1 MILVL
6 LVVGAGSW
14 YGVTKAF
21 DRSESSI
28 SEETIS
34 KMIQQKY
41 DGTIEAIEMI
51 QANKRQDYKL
61 TLIKEKLAY
70 DLVVNG
76 QTGEV
81 LSFIQQKRAV
91 QEIETAKKSEPVQE
105 TETTQTS
112 ESEKIV
118 QSNEN
123 NEPQPATIPI
133 TEDQAKQI
141 ASEKVTG
148 TITSIE
154 LDDEDD
160 QLVYEVEVDQSKTKE
175 ATVVINAY
183 SGKIESITF
192 ETEEDEDEDEDD

>member
-1 MILVL
+1 MILVV

-21 DRSESSI
+21 DRSESSL

-51 QANKRQDYKL
+51 QVNKRQDYKL

-70 DLVVNG
+70 DLIVNG

-91 QEIETAKKSEPVQE
+91 QEIETAKKSELEQE

-112 ESEKIV
+112 EPEQSV

-123 NEPQPATIPI
+123 NEPPKSATIPI
-133 TEDQAKQI
+133 TENQAKQI

-192 ETEEDEDEDEDD
+192 ETEEDDDDD